1 MFGLKR
7 KPAPKPE
14 PLTYRVILR
23 QGLAA
28 RISAQAAQN
37 DAAWYAAGGT
47 RD

>member
-1 MFGLKR
+1 MFGWSR
-7 KPAPKPE
+7 KPTPKPE

-28 RISAQAAQN
+28 RISAQAAIN

-47 RD
+47 RN